1 MKVPFNSPESALHGW
16 LDQCLV
22 QVSWLGGCMPM
33 LWMVL
38 DLISLKGN
46 AMSRSA
52 FWGVYGLGLTL
63 SSLSANRQIA
73 LLFCQRFGIRHPA
86 LELAGLWVELT
97 LSVEIE
103 DFGRALTN
111 QCYMGL
117 GALC

>member
-1 MKVPFNSPESALHGW
+1 MIVPFNSPESALHGW

-73 LLFCQRFGIRHPA
+73 LLFCQRFGMRHPA
-86 LELAGLWVELT
+86 LEHGDSYVELG
-97 LSVEIE
+97 LAVMMEISW
-103 DFGRALTN
+103 RALIN
-111 QCYMGL
+111 
-117 GALC
+117 